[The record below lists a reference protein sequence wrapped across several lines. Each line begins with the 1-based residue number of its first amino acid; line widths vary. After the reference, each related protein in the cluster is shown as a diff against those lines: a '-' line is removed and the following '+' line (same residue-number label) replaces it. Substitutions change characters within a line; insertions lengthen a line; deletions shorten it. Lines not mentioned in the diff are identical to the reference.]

1 MSQKINI
8 IQVAKQVASITG
20 CSQVTAETFLKEF
33 FSLLTEQLQEGV
45 KVKIKGLGTFKKEDN
60 NISIISFEPD
70 KHLALAVNLP
80 FSSFE
85 PVELDDDVT
94 DDVFNQEI
102 GVLNHVKCQ
111 SNKSTKDLE
120 DEVDEVVKLD
130 DEIIVEET
138 VQDAPSHL
146 GEKEP
151 VRPQSIITEEKELED
166 YNIAHTQTKLNH
178 EESQVDSSMNNSNEE
193 LKQPNNINKAGI
205 SITVYVCSML
215 MSIAFGFGVGYLVKS
230 LINEND
236 LIEKIDNQQ
245 KQLDSI
251 QANLNSSIDSTKNV
265 EPKDTTKYD
274 TVKVNRYITTMAQD
288 YYGNIN
294 FWSYIYEENKEILG
308 HPDKI
313 YPGMVVKIPPA
324 SKYEID
330 ATDPISVQK
339 AQIKAIEIYKNFK
352 K

>member
-151 VRPQSIITEEKELED
+151 VRPQSIITE
-166 YNIAHTQTKLNH
+166 
-178 EESQVDSSMNNSNEE
+178 
-193 LKQPNNINKAGI
+193 
-205 SITVYVCSML
+205 
-215 MSIAFGFGVGYLVKS
+215 
-230 LINEND
+230 
-236 LIEKIDNQQ
+236 
-245 KQLDSI
+245 
-251 QANLNSSIDSTKNV
+251 
-265 EPKDTTKYD
+265 
-274 TVKVNRYITTMAQD
+274 
-288 YYGNIN
+288 
-294 FWSYIYEENKEILG
+294 
-308 HPDKI
+308 
-313 YPGMVVKIPPA
+313 
-324 SKYEID
+324 
-330 ATDPISVQK
+330 
-339 AQIKAIEIYKNFK
+339 
-352 K
+352 